1 MRRTRFI
8 SSATACALAGTAIPA
23 RSQTQSTQIIVA
35 PLAGPDVVGLY
46 YAKDQG
52 WFKAAGLD
60 VVIQPVSNGGAGLSA
75 LVGGSVQVAY
85 TNVFSL
91 SVAHSK
97 GIPAVMIAP
106 GAGYHTPAAVSLLLA
121 PPGSTVTNL
130 KDLAGKTVAVP
141 LIGDMN
147 TLGLY
152 TLLEQAGVPRTD
164 VHFIEMPP
172 ASIVAALEAKRV
184 DAGAVYEPFSN
195 AAVAKGARPLA
206 RPYDGV
212 APNFIIVG
220 WTVDRT
226 WATNNRAQVLAFASA
241 LNRGNQYGNTHYKE
255 LIPMI
260 SEFTKLPADV
270 LGNLVYPT
278 VPTSLSPSL
287 IQPVIELAAKYGA
300 IPASFPARELIFE
313 GLAQ

>member
-1 MRRTRFI
+1 MRRKTFVRTL
-8 SSATACALAGTAIPA
+8 STLALAGGSVPALGQTA
-23 RSQTQSTQIIVA
+23 STAMVVA

-46 YAKDQG
+46 YAKEQG
-52 WFKAAGLD
+52 WFRQAGID
-60 VVIQPVSNGGAGLSA
+60 VSIQPVTNGSAGLAA

-106 GAGYHTPAAVSLLLA
+106 GAGYHAPAAISLLLV
-121 PPGSTVTNL
+121 PPDSSITHV
-130 KDLAGKTVAVP
+130 KELAGKTVAVP

-152 TLLEQAGVPRTD
+152 SLLEQAGVQRTD

-172 ASIVAALEAKRV
+172 ASIVSALQTKRV
-184 DAGAVYEPFSN
+184 DAGAVYEPFSS
-195 AAVAKGARPLA
+195 AAVAQGARPLA
-206 RPYDGV
+206 RPYDGI

-226 WATNNRAQVLAFASA
+226 WATNNRAQVAAFANV
-241 LNRGNQYGNTHYKE
+241 LNRGNQYGNAHYQD

-260 SEFTKLPADV
+260 SGFSKIPADV
-270 LGNLVYPT
+270 LGKIAYPT
-278 VPTSLSPSL
+278 VPTSLAPAL
-287 IQPVIELAAKYGA
+287 IQPVIDLAAKYQA
-300 IPASFPARELIFE
+300 IPAGFPARELIFD
-313 GLAQ
+313 GVSR